1 MKRMIFK
8 LPYLR
13 FGRAV
18 LVLTALAGLMSCGT
32 SFSDTTKDSETE
44 CLKLMNWNLQT
55 FFDSNFDGNEY
66 TEFKNKKSGW
76 SQEKYEIRLDRL
88 ASVVKKLDA
97 DVVIME
103 EIAYKKD
110 PNRDRVEVS
119 QDENNEQGE
128 LPPLD
133 LSNVETGT
141 KVIKNEK
148 VKDDDDEK
156 MEFM

>member
-88 ASVVKKLDA
+88 ASVVKKMDA

-103 EIAYKKD
+103 EIEKEEQIQDISA
-110 PNRDRVEVS
+110 RVI
-119 QDENNEQGE
+119 QGVK
-128 LPPLD
+128 D
-133 LSNVETGT
+133 LSTVGIARAMNTLNTKKKPAETP
-141 KVIKNEK
+141 ES
-148 VKDDDDEK
+148 
-156 MEFM
+156 